1 VGEDAELDLAVVGGQ
16 QPGPS
21 AATNAERIRRPSSVR
36 MGIDWRFGLVVDSR
50 PVAATAWLIVVW
62 RRPSRSSI
70 SPGSGS
76 RYVLR
81 SFVSSR
87 HSSTTGT
94 IGWSSRIERSTRAS
108 VE

>member
-1 VGEDAELDLAVVGGQ
+1 M
-16 QPGPS
+16 PS
-21 AATNAERIRRPSSVR
+21 AATNAERMRRPSSVR
-36 MGIDWRFGLVVDSR
+36 TGIDWRLGLVVERR

-62 RRPSRSSI
+62 SRPSAGSI
-70 SPGSGS
+70 SVGSGS

-94 IGWSSRIERSTRAS
+94 SGWSSRIARRTRAS